1 MSCFTFLIL
10 TVVAYQSGWVSL
22 ALMQFVGPIRYFQN
36 AIASSRARVKAKI
49 GPEHMKAV
57 KLGKFA
63 VPYSS
68 A

>member
-1 MSCFTFLIL
+1 MI
-10 TVVAYQSGWVSL
+10 
-22 ALMQFVGPIRYFQN
+22 FVGPIRYFQN

-49 GPEHMKAV
+49 GPEHIKAV